1 VLKATQIGGRGR
13 VLIAGVDE
21 DRTRSVFGDVVKKV
35 PTGEEG
41 DACGGEGEFAPEKF
55 EDSFV
60 RMLDRTVAFGDVIR
74 GASGKDFGIA
84 RVGDVV
90 GVGAANVGDDETVFG
105 DGGPEERG
113 ESLAGRIAAA
123 VTRTIPRV

>member
-1 VLKATQIGGRGR
+1 MRRGGR
-13 VLIAGVDE
+13 
-21 DRTRSVFGDVVKKV
+21 
-35 PTGEEG
+35 
-41 DACGGEGEFAPEKF
+41 EFAPEKF

-60 RMLDRTVAFGDVIR
+60 RLLDRIVAFDNVIR

-90 GVGAANVGDDETVFG
+90 DVGDANVGDDEAVFG

-123 VTRTIPRV
+123 VVGILAGGVHVDGFFANEKRVDAVEEILPSRPSAVTRTILRV

>member
-1 VLKATQIGGRGR
+1 VLDISFDETVLKATQIGGRGR

-21 DRTRSVFGDVVKKV
+21 DRTRSVFGDVVEKV
-35 PTGEEG
+35 PTGEED

-60 RMLDRTVAFGDVIR
+60 GLLDRIVAFDNVIR

-90 GVGAANVGDDETVFG
+90 DVGDANVGDDEPF
-105 DGGPEERG
+105 
-113 ESLAGRIAAA
+113 LAIVVQKKGA
-123 VTRTIPRV
+123 RVSRVA